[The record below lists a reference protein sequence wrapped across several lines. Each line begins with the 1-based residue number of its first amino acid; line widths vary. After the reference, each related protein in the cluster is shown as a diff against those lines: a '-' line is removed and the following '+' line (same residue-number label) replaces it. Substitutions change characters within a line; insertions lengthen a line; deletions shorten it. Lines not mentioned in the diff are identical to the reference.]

1 MIHIIIPAYNR
12 VTFTVNCLESIKRQV
27 NYKDLNIVLID
38 DGSTDNTFNII
49 KKKFPKVKI
58 LKGTGFLF
66 WTGAIDLGI
75 KHVLKIGK
83 KEIGFYW

>member
-49 KKKFPKVKI
+49 KKISKGKNFKRYRFFI
-58 LKGTGFLF
+58 LD
-66 WTGAIDLGI
+66 WRN
-75 KHVLKIGK
+75 
-83 KEIGFYW
+83 